1 MAMAAATAGVEVLG
15 DDLLREVLLRL
26 PSPAALVRATLAG
39 RSFLRAARD
48 AGFLRRFRAR
58 HHTSPPRL
66 LGFLFVVPGTTP
78 PVLLSAASASGSP
91 PAGDFSLS
99 FLPGGGWACAEW
111 ELMDCR
117 DGLLLL
123 LRNHGAAMNLA
134 VADPLRRAYYPFD
147 VPTADIPVGYG
158 LAAAKSASFRVVCIA
173 RGRDSTTLRAMV
185 LSSDEPYYWKE
196 VDAITCEEEEEEAC
210 VAYAARPMKAKPSLY
225 WKLDDGTRM
234 AAFDAAPGK
243 MKLSILD
250 LPPFPLT
257 LAFDV
262 IDTEDDNDDGLRV
275 LAMRDDFCLET
286 WKLSSSSTAAA
297 AVVDEEEEEEEET
310 PWTLE
315 DTSVRFYRALE
326 SMLGERKLSHR
337 HRHRHR
343 RRRRRRYELEI
354 VGVVDG
360 FFFFRQSGVLLS
372 IDLKTMELTR
382 LSEQDCS
389 PAAIY
394 PYTRAWP
401 PSFLN
406 PTD

>member
-1 MAMAAATAGVEVLG
+1 MAMAAATGGVDVLG
-15 DDLLREVLLRL
+15 DDLLREILLRL
-26 PSPAALVRATLAG
+26 PSPAALVRAALAG

-48 AGFLRRFRAR
+48 A
-58 HHTSPPRL
+58 S
-66 LGFLFVVPGTTP
+66 
-78 PVLLSAASASGSP
+78 
-91 PAGDFSLS
+91 
-99 FLPGGGWACAEW
+99 AEW
-111 ELMDCR
+111 ELLDCR

-123 LRNHGAAMNLA
+123 IHNHGADMKLA
-134 VADPLRRAYYPFD
+134 VADPSRRACYPFD
-147 VPTADIPVGYG
+147 LPTADIPVLYG

-173 RGRDSTTLRAMV
+173 RSLDSTTLRPLV
-185 LSSDEPYYWKE
+185 LSSDEPYYWEE
-196 VDAITCEEEEEEAC
+196 VDAIPCEEEASI
-210 VAYAARPMKAKPSLY
+210 VYAARPMKAKTSLY

-250 LPPFPLT
+250 LPPFPAT

-262 IDTEDDNDDGLRV
+262 IDTEDDDDGLRV
-275 LAMRDDFCLET
+275 LAMSDDFCLET
-286 WKLSSSSTAAA
+286 WKLSSAATAAA
-297 AVVDEEEEEEEET
+297 VDDDEEEET

-326 SMLGERKLSHR
+326 SMLGERKMSD
-337 HRHRHR
+337 RHR
-343 RRRRRRYELEI
+343 RRRRGGYEFEI
-354 VGVVDG
+354 VDG

-389 PAAIY
+389 PVTIY
-394 PYTRAWP
+394 PYTMAWP
-401 PSFLN
+401 PPFLN

>member
-1 MAMAAATAGVEVLG
+1 MAMAAATGGVDVLG
-15 DDLLREVLLRL
+15 DDLLREILLRL
-26 PSPAALVRATLAG
+26 PSPAALAG

-58 HHTSPPRL
+58 HHPLPPRL

-78 PVLLSAASASGSP
+78 PVLLSVASASGNP

-99 FLPGGGWACAEW
+99 FLPGGGWGSAEW
-111 ELMDCR
+111 ELLDCR

-123 LRNHGAAMNLA
+123 LHNHGADMKLA
-134 VADPLRRAYYPFD
+134 VADPSRRACYPFD
-147 VPTADIPVGYG
+147 LPTADIPVLYG

-173 RGRDSTTLRAMV
+173 RSLDSTTLRALV
-185 LSSDEPYYWKE
+185 LSSDEPYHW
-196 VDAITCEEEEEEAC
+196 EE
-210 VAYAARPMKAKPSLY
+210 
-225 WKLDDGTRM
+225 
-234 AAFDAAPGK
+234 

-250 LPPFPLT
+250 LPPFPAT

-262 IDTEDDNDDGLRV
+262 IDTEDDDDGLRV
-275 LAMRDDFCLET
+275 LAMSDDFCLET
-286 WKLSSSSTAAA
+286 WKLSSAATAAA
-297 AVVDEEEEEEEET
+297 IDDDEEEET

-326 SMLGERKLSHR
+326 SMLGERKLSD
-337 HRHRHR
+337 RHR
-343 RRRRRRYELEI
+343 RRRRRGYEFEI

-389 PAAIY
+389 PATIY
-394 PYTRAWP
+394 PYTMAWP